1 MFGETSKWSKTHPIR
16 SETFIQ
22 AGAVSKS
29 NDLIRKRV
37 GQNKNPILITAC
49 HILKLVGCIY
59 GCIWRQKSLGMSDRM
74 DSRSKCLILII
85 SSRKTQEKYTDD
97 LRSPEWTPGDKTLIM
112 ETPRKI
118 IKILSLLA
126 KILSRKFVLLS
137 SILVARR
144 QMRALYSLP
153 EHSARNA
160 LISNRYSGL

>member
-1 MFGETSKWSKTHPIR
+1 M
-16 SETFIQ
+16 
-22 AGAVSKS
+22 
-29 NDLIRKRV
+29 N
-37 GQNKNPILITAC
+37 
-49 HILKLVGCIY
+49 
-59 GCIWRQKSLGMSDRM
+59 DRM

-160 LISNRYSGL
+160 LISSRYSGLWGRFLAYFHPPSPYETLEMCILAWSLTLRSSSGVGFCHEMLSFMITNGRIRSLRLESSPRVSKTPQK